1 MIPCEWI
8 TQAVERVRPHVTQ
21 TPLTYDARLKLYI
34 KWENQQRTGS
44 FKVRGAY
51 NRVLTLLDWERDA
64 GLVAASAGNHGLG
77 VAIAA
82 QQVGTRAI
90 IFASENAV
98 PAKLDGIRRYG
109 AEIRLVPGT
118 YTEAEHEGITFAENT
133 GMTWISPYN
142 DWQVIAGQATL
153 GIEILE
159 ELQELE
165 NLTWIVPVGG
175 GGLLAGIACAVHCY
189 QSSMDNNT
197 RVSMNSRL
205 IGVQSEASPFFHAL
219 YHDSSQDG
227 ITELPSL
234 ADGLAGRIDSQSI
247 TIPILRCYLS
257 DFMLVSEDEITEGIR
272 YAWDRYQQVI
282 EGSAAA
288 ALALAIRKPDPHE
301 PRLVIITGGNI
312 QGETHRSIL
321 KDFGVK

>member
-1 MIPCEWI
+1 
-8 TQAVERVRPHVTQ
+8 
-21 TPLTYDARLKLYI
+21 
-34 KWENQQRTGS
+34 
-44 FKVRGAY
+44 
-51 NRVLTLLDWERDA
+51 
-64 GLVAASAGNHGLG
+64 
-77 VAIAA
+77 
-82 QQVGTRAI
+82 
-90 IFASENAV
+90 
-98 PAKLDGIRRYG
+98 
-109 AEIRLVPGT
+109 
-118 YTEAEHEGITFAENT
+118 
-133 GMTWISPYN
+133 MTWVSPYN

-175 GGLLAGIACAVHCY
+175 GGLLAGIACAVQCN
-189 QSSMDNNT
+189 QSSMDSNT
-197 RVSMNSRL
+197 RVIRDSRL
-205 IGVQSEASPFFHAL
+205 IGVQSEASPFFHAI
-219 YHDSSQDG
+219 YHDGSQDG

-247 TIPILRCYLS
+247 TIPILRHYLS
-257 DFMLVSEDEITEGIR
+257 DFMLVSEDEIKEGIR

-288 ALALAIRKPDPHE
+288 ALALAIRNPDPDE

-312 QGETHRSIL
+312 QGETHKTVL